1 MTVARGTGD
10 CRSERTASERLRRR
24 ALAIAFVLFVIGFW
38 ATIAYLSSV
47 DAAKPLNDVVQF
59 DLWVGLFGAMG
70 GFALAAVIYFGLR
83 LAGIIR
89 LFNELR
95 IGSLLS
101 WLAVVVVV
109 LTTVFASLFIGT
121 GSAENS
127 LDKELALQARPIIVL
142 VAICLLPGLVA
153 FVALRSAATEETN
166 WRERG
171 LCRLRLI
178 MRLRAELLRLLGT
191 FGAFL
196 TLLVITTG
204 MRRRALLAF
213 DPELAIPAEGVLLYG
228 LLFAVMLGLF
238 YGTTTA
244 AVDNRALRL
253 LDEFA
258 PLPDPSD
265 PALSEQ
271 IRRRNDLADVIGS
284 GGSWRS
290 FETSVVIAAPLLTAL
305 IGSAIGA

>member
-1 MTVARGTGD
+1 MTKARGTGD
-10 CRSERTASERLRRR
+10 CRSEWTASEPLRRW
-24 ALAIAFVLFVIGFW
+24 APVTAFVLFVIGFW
-38 ATIAYLSSV
+38 ATVAYLSSV
-47 DAAKPLNDVVQF
+47 PAAKQLNDVAQF

-70 GFALAAVIYFGLR
+70 GFALAAFVYFGMWLW
-83 LAGIIR
+83 GITR
-89 LFNELR
+89 LFNQVR
-95 IGSLLS
+95 IVSALS
-101 WLAVVVVV
+101 WLAVVVAV
-109 LTTVFASLFIGT
+109 LTTVFASLFIGA

-178 MRLRAELLRLLGT
+178 MRLRAELLRVLGT

-213 DPELAIPAEGVLLYG
+213 DAELAIPAEGVLLYG

-244 AVDNRALRL
+244 AIDNRAARL
-253 LDEFA
+253 LEEFA

-271 IRRRNDLADVIGS
+271 IRRRNDLADAIGS

>member
-1 MTVARGTGD
+1 V
-10 CRSERTASERLRRR
+10 
-24 ALAIAFVLFVIGFW
+24 AFVLFVIGFW
-38 ATIAYLSSV
+38 ATIAYLNSV
-47 DAAKPLNDVVQF
+47 PTAKQLNEVAQF

-70 GFALAAVIYFGLR
+70 GFALAAVIYFGLW
-83 LAGIIR
+83 LAGIVR
-89 LFNELR
+89 LFSQVH
-95 IGSLLS
+95 IASALS
-101 WLAVVVVV
+101 WLTVVVVV
-109 LTTVFASLFIGT
+109 LTTVFASLFIGA
-121 GSAENS
+121 GIAENS

-153 FVALRSAATEETN
+153 FVALRSVATQETN

-171 LCRLRLI
+171 SCRLRLV
-178 MRLRAELLRLLGT
+178 MRLRAELLRVLGS

-228 LLFAVMLGLF
+228 LLFAVMLAFF

-244 AVDNRALRL
+244 AVDNRAARL
-253 LDEFA
+253 LEEFA

-271 IRRRNDLADVIGS
+271 IRRRKDLADVIGS